1 MEILSV
7 NDMRYKEVINICDG
21 KRLGYI
27 YDVEI
32 NVVTGC
38 VVSIVVLFDCRIF
51 GFGKCE
57 ELVIPWDRISCF
69 GADAVLVNVG
79 VDIYERLG
87 CNGKGG
93 KNGK

>member
-1 MEILSV
+1 MERVSV
-7 NDMRYKEVINICDG
+7 NDMRDKEVINICDG

-57 ELVIPWDRISCF
+57 MIFTSTLLRILHSSKANQF
-69 GADAVLVNVG
+69 TM
-79 VDIYERLG
+79 
-87 CNGKGG
+87 
-93 KNGK
+93 

>member
-1 MEILSV
+1 M
-7 NDMRYKEVINICDG
+7 
-21 KRLGYI
+21 
-27 YDVEI
+27 
-32 NVVTGC
+32 
-38 VVSIVVLFDCRIF
+38 LFDCRIF